1 MDMQVTTDDAVA
13 QLSDRGRVEW
23 ELALTKAANL
33 KLQTAFNEINKEV
46 RVLKQELEDNAKTDG
61 EDKELSELPTS

>member
-1 MDMQVTTDDAVA
+1 MDNMQVTTDDAVA
-13 QLSDRGRVEW
+13 QLSERGRVEW

-33 KLQTAFNEINKEV
+33 KLQTALNNIKNEV
-46 RVLKQELEDNAKTDG
+46 RELREAMPTDG